1 MGHGTAPAGT
11 DLDDV
16 PHIDEGTSARIGS
29 PTPEPIGLDA
39 KSGAA
44 VAPNI
49 ADEVVSY
56 ARRKRGA
63 RVGNGQCFT
72 LVDNALRGAKA
83 KSAADYGTVTP
94 DADYT
99 WGTSVSLSDL
109 KPGDII
115 QFRDYTFK
123 KVVVTDTGSSTVTD
137 EVEGERPHHTAVVES
152 VDGGGAVTV
161 LEQNAPDGSAV
172 SRNHLYF
179 TGGTTSSG
187 NRKTT
192 ITVSGTF
199 WFYRPEA
206 R

>member
-16 PHIDEGTSARIGS
+16 PQIDEGTSARIGS

-39 KSGAA
+39 RSGAA

-123 KVVVTDTGSSTVTD
+123 KVGVTDTGSSTVTD

-179 TGGTTSSG
+179 TGGTTTSG